1 MRKSFVMGSA
11 MAVALVSTYVVADG
25 KATYDTACAACHGQ
39 GVAGAPK
46 VGDAAAW
53 TERVAQGMD
62 VMVDHAINGY
72 QGKAGFMPAKG
83 GFANLSDDEVKEAV
97 EYMVE
102 NSK

>member
-1 MRKSFVMGSA
+1 MRKMLIVGGA
-11 MAVALVSTYVVADG
+11 AAVALISGNVMADA

-46 VGDAAAW
+46 LGDAAAW

-62 VMVDHAINGY
+62 VMVDHAIKGY
-72 QGKAGFMPAKG
+72 QGKEGYMPPKG
-83 GFANLSDDEVKEAV
+83 GFANLSDDEVKAAV